1 MNNKISSRLSRRK
14 RIKAKITSNS
24 DLPRLVVYRS
34 LKYIY
39 GQLLNAENN
48 NVVLSS
54 SDLTEKVK
62 GTKSEKAYE
71 VGKLLGEKI
80 LAKKIQH
87 IAFDRNGYRYHGR
100 VKALAT
106 GLRDAGL
113 TF

>member
-1 MNNKISSRLSRRK
+1 MNKKNSSRFSRRR
-14 RIKAKITSNS
+14 RIKAKIAHHS

-39 GQLLNAENN
+39 GQLLNAKDHS
-48 NVVLSS
+48 VVVSS
-54 SDLTEKVK
+54 SDLSNKVK
-62 GTKSEKAYE
+62 GTKSERAYE
-71 VGKLLGEKI
+71 IGKALGEQI
-80 LAKKIQH
+80 LAKKIQR

>member
-1 MNNKISSRLSRRK
+1 MKTKQSSRLTRRK
-14 RIKAKITSNS
+14 RIKAKIMFHS

-39 GQLLNAENN
+39 GQLLNSEKHT
-48 NVVLSS
+48 VVASANDLS
-54 SDLTEKVK
+54 DKMK
-62 GTKSEKAYE
+62 GTKIERAHAI
-71 VGKLLGEKI
+71 GKLLGERI
-80 LAKKIQH
+80 LEKKIQR

>member
-1 MNNKISSRLSRRK
+1 MKTKQSTRLNRRK
-14 RIKAKITSNS
+14 RIKAKITFHS

-39 GQLLNAENN
+39 GQLLNSEDHS
-48 NVVLSS
+48 VVASA
-54 SDLTEKVK
+54 SDLSDKLQGTKTEK
-62 GTKSEKAYE
+62 AHAI
-71 VGKLLGEKI
+71 GKLLGAKI
-80 LAKKIQH
+80 LEKKIQR

>member
-1 MNNKISSRLSRRK
+1 MNNKNSSRLSRRK
-14 RIKAKITSNS
+14 RIKAKLNHNS

-39 GQLLNAENN
+39 GQLLNAENHS
-48 NVVLSS
+48 VVLSS
-54 SDLTEKVK
+54 SDLSEKVK
-62 GTKSEKAYE
+62 GTKSERAYE
-71 VGKLLGEKI
+71 IGKLLGAEI
-80 LAKKIQH
+80 LAKKIQR

>member
-1 MNNKISSRLSRRK
+1 MNKKNSSRLSRRK
-14 RIKAKITSNS
+14 RIKAKIISNS
-24 DLPRLVVYRS
+24 DLPRLVVFRS

-39 GQLLNAENN
+39 GQLLNDTDHS
-48 NVVLSS
+48 VVLSS
-54 SDLTEKVK
+54 SDLSEKVK
-62 GTKSEKAYE
+62 GNKSERAYE
-71 VGKLLGEKI
+71 IGKLLGEKL
-80 LAKKIQH
+80 LAKKIQR

>member
-1 MNNKISSRLSRRK
+1 MNTKNFSRLARRK
-14 RIKAKITSNS
+14 RIKAKLLKSS

-39 GQLLNAENN
+39 GQLMNDQDHIVIA
-48 NVVLSS
+48 SS
-54 SDLTEKVK
+54 SDLSEKMK
-62 GTKSEKAYE
+62 GTKSERAYE
-71 VGKLLGEKI
+71 IGKVLGEKI
-80 LAKKIQH
+80 LAKKIQR

-100 VKALAT
+100 VKALAS